1 MIGIDTN
8 VLVRYFAQ
16 DDAAQGAL
24 AQRLIERQISPSRPG
39 FISLVAL
46 AELAW
51 VLRRS
56 YKAKREEVVRVVE
69 QLLTHACVVVQES
82 DAVWLALDEYEQS
95 QADFADALI
104 ASIGL
109 RHGCE
114 KTVTFDKA
122 AASVSGV
129 ELLR

>member
-16 DDAAQGAL
+16 DDPVQSPL
-24 AQRLIERQISPSRPG
+24 ARRLMERQISPSRPG

-46 AELAW
+46 AELVW
-51 VLRRS
+51 VMRRS
-56 YKAKREEVVRVVE
+56 YKAKRGEVTQVVE
-69 QLLTHACVVVQES
+69 QLLSHASVVVQES

-104 ASIGL
+104 ASLGL
-109 RHGCE
+109 RGGCE
-114 KTVTFDKA
+114 KTVTLDKA
-122 AASVSGV
+122 ASAVAGF
-129 ELLR
+129 ELLH